1 MKMKRNEREVKG
13 NEREMKGKW
22 KGNENE
28 GEREMERK
36 LSDPSPFNNILN
48 NIQFLLAVVG
58 PRNGMLRH
66 DLILEVDLVWRL
78 SSTKNIL

>member
-1 MKMKRNEREVKG
+1 MCMEREVKG
-13 NEREMKGKW
+13 NEREIKGKW

-28 GEREMERK
+28 GKQKGKGNGKEKK

-58 PRNGMLRH
+58 
-66 DLILEVDLVWRL
+66 IKY
-78 SSTKNIL
+78 SYF